1 MAVTGTVAGRPQP
14 QTTAEPAGGPFIR
27 HAPDGR
33 RAMYVATP
41 GTLQNP
47 QFIANPMV
55 SSPGWNKGYR
65 VLVTVADGTS
75 TTVGTANADAPWN
88 YFQLVQM
95 KDAFGTQLLTGP
107 GYDIGY
113 LVPLYGQQ
121 FGTDEMQ
128 TPQNS
133 PQFQAM
139 HVPAGVGAEG
149 GFQFPTYF
157 PFEFSKGYG
166 LISGA
171 NAALLPVLQIN
182 TATSATLITSSV
194 YSAFPSAT
202 SVTVDSDFYW
212 LPNVQSD
219 PPGIGTTQQWIY
231 QPSNPPIPSGGSQLV
246 QLPRLGG
253 YLSTIILDLR
263 DAGGA
268 RVETNTTTNFGW
280 PTRPKVLIDGVP
292 LIDSLFG
299 TLQEDLAIALQ
310 VGALGNSAATS
321 TSAATNTGT
330 AQTVRP
336 TGTIAIS
343 RKTSMSQRGFGL
355 LDTGEVFPSTNP
367 GTQIEVGG
375 FPWGAVISAPMILN
389 ALVGQIVPSG
399 ALVRGL
405 PEA

>member
-1 MAVTGTVAGRPQP
+1 
-14 QTTAEPAGGPFIR
+14 
-27 HAPDGR
+27 
-33 RAMYVATP
+33 MYVATP
-41 GTLQNP
+41 GSLASAA
-47 QFIANPMV
+47 FVANPMV
-55 SSPGWNKGYR
+55 SSPGWNQGYR
-65 VLVTVADGTS
+65 VLTTVADGTS

-107 GYDIGY
+107 GYDISY

-121 FGTDEMQ
+121 FGIMSDIAS
-128 TPQNS
+128 PQNS

-139 HVPAGVGAEG
+139 HVPAAAGAQG

-157 PFEFSKGYG
+157 AFEFAMGYG
-166 LISGA
+166 TISGA

-182 TATSATLITSSV
+182 TATQTTLITGSV
-194 YSAFPSAT
+194 YSASPSA
-202 SVTVDSDFYW
+202 SQVVVDSDFYW
-212 LPNVQSD
+212 LPNVSVD

-231 QPSNPPIPSGGSQLV
+231 QPCNPPISSQASQLV

-263 DAGGA
+263 DAAGA

-280 PTRPKVLIDGVP
+280 PTRPKVLFDGVP
-292 LIDSLFG
+292 LVDSLFG
-299 TLQEDLAIALQ
+299 TLQEDLAIATG
-310 VGALGNSAATS
+310 VGSLVGSAATS
-321 TSAATNTGT
+321 TSATTNTGAANST
-330 AQTVRP
+330 RP
-336 TGTIAIS
+336 LGTMAFS
-343 RKTSMSQRGFGL
+343 YKTSMSQRGLGL
-355 LDTGEVFPSTNP
+355 LDTGETYPSTNP

-375 FPWGAVISAPMILN
+375 FPWGQVSSGPMTLN

>member
-1 MAVTGTVAGRPQP
+1 
-14 QTTAEPAGGPFIR
+14 
-27 HAPDGR
+27 
-33 RAMYVATP
+33 MYVATP

-47 QFIANPMV
+47 QFVANPMV

-65 VLVTVADGTS
+65 VLVTIADGTS

-88 YFQLVQM
+88 YMQLVQM

-107 GYDIGY
+107 GYDIAY

-139 HVPAGVGAEG
+139 HVPAGVGAQG
-149 GFQFPTYF
+149 GAQFPTYF

-166 LISGA
+166 LTSGA

-182 TATSATLITSSV
+182 TATSATLITGSV

-212 LPNVQSD
+212 LPNVASD

-280 PTRPKVLIDGVP
+280 PARPKVLIDGVP

-336 TGTIAIS
+336 LGTIALS

>member
-41 GTLQNP
+41 GTVQNP

-65 VLVTVADGTS
+65 VQALVADGTS
-75 TTVGTANADAPWN
+75 TAVGVVNIDAPWN
-88 YFQLVQM
+88 YFQLVQL
-95 KDAFGTQLLTGP
+95 KDAFGTQLITGP
-107 GYDIGY
+107 GFDTAF
-113 LVPLYGQQ
+113 LLQLYGQQ
-121 FGTDEMQ
+121 FGTDEVVS
-128 TPQNS
+128 PQNLPS
-133 PQFQAM
+133 FAPI

-149 GFQFPTYF
+149 GFNLTTYL
-157 PFEFSKGYG
+157 PFEFAKGYG
-166 LISGA
+166 TISGA

-182 TATSATLITSSV
+182 TSIFSTMITGST
-194 YSAFPSAT
+194 YSAYPSAT
-202 SVTVDSDFYW
+202 SVTVDADFYW
-212 LPNVQSD
+212 LPNVASD

-231 QPSNPPIPSGGSQLV
+231 QPCNPPIPSGGSQLV

-263 DAGGA
+263 DANGVRA
-268 RVETNTTTNFGW
+268 ESNTTTNFGW
-280 PTRPKVLIDGVP
+280 PVRPKLLVDGVP
-292 LIDSLFG
+292 LIDSLFS

-310 VGALGNSAATS
+310 VGTLNNSPAASTS
-321 TSAATNTGT
+321 TTNQGTPQAARPLGT
-330 AQTVRP
+330 M
-336 TGTIAIS
+336 AIS
-343 RKTSMSQRGFGL
+343 RKTSMAQRALGL

-367 GTQIEVGG
+367 GTQIEVAG
-375 FPWGAVISAPMILN
+375 FPWGAVIAAPMILN

>member
-14 QTTAEPAGGPFIR
+14 QTTAEPAGGPFVR
-27 HAPDGR
+27 HAPFGR

-41 GTLQNP
+41 GTLANP

-55 SSPGWNKGYR
+55 SSPGWNRGYR
-65 VLVTVADGTS
+65 ILATVADGTS

-88 YFQLVQM
+88 YYQLIQL
-95 KDAFGTQLLTGP
+95 KDAFGTQLMTGP
-107 GYDIGY
+107 GYDLAY
-113 LVPLYGQQ
+113 LVQLYGGV
-121 FGTDEMQ
+121 FGLDGMAS
-128 TPQNS
+128 PQNS

-149 GFQFPTYF
+149 GFQIPTYL
-157 PFEFSKGYG
+157 PFEFAKGYG
-166 LISGA
+166 VISGA

-182 TATSATLITSSV
+182 TATQTTLITSSV
-194 YSAFPSAT
+194 YSASPSAS

-212 LPNVQSD
+212 LPNVPAD

-231 QPSNPPIPSGGSQLV
+231 QPCNPPIASQAAQLT

-253 YLSTIILDLR
+253 YLSTVILDLR
-263 DAGGA
+263 DANGA

-280 PTRPKVLIDGVP
+280 PTRPKLLIDGVP
-292 LIDSLFG
+292 LVDSLFG
-299 TLQEDLAIALQ
+299 TLQEELAIITG
-310 VGALGNSAATS
+310 VGTLTGSAATS
-321 TSAATNTGT
+321 TSATTNTGT
-330 AQTVRP
+330 AGVTRP
-336 TGTIAIS
+336 TGTMAIS
-343 RKTSMSQRGFGL
+343 YKGSMSQRSLGL
-355 LDTGEVFPSTNP
+355 LDTGETYPSTNP
-367 GTQIEVGG
+367 GTQIEVAG
-375 FPWGAVISAPMILN
+375 FPWGQVVSGPMTLN

>member
-1 MAVTGTVAGRPQP
+1 
-14 QTTAEPAGGPFIR
+14 
-27 HAPDGR
+27 
-33 RAMYVATP
+33 
-41 GTLQNP
+41 
-47 QFIANPMV
+47 
-55 SSPGWNKGYR
+55 
-65 VLVTVADGTS
+65 
-75 TTVGTANADAPWN
+75 
-88 YFQLVQM
+88 
-95 KDAFGTQLLTGP
+95 
-107 GYDIGY
+107 
-113 LVPLYGQQ
+113 
-121 FGTDEMQ
+121 
-128 TPQNS
+128 
-133 PQFQAM
+133 
-139 HVPAGVGAEG
+139 
-149 GFQFPTYF
+149 
-157 PFEFSKGYG
+157 
-166 LISGA
+166 
-171 NAALLPVLQIN
+171 
-182 TATSATLITSSV
+182 
-194 YSAFPSAT
+194 
-202 SVTVDSDFYW
+202 
-212 LPNVQSD
+212 
-219 PPGIGTTQQWIY
+219 
-231 QPSNPPIPSGGSQLV
+231 V

>member
-1 MAVTGTVAGRPQP
+1 
-14 QTTAEPAGGPFIR
+14 
-27 HAPDGR
+27 
-33 RAMYVATP
+33 MYVATP
-41 GTLQNP
+41 GTLASP
-47 QFIANPMV
+47 AFVANPMV

-65 VLVTVADGTS
+65 VLVAAADGTS
-75 TTVGTANADAPWN
+75 TTVGTANADAPYN
-88 YFQLVQM
+88 YFQLVQL

-107 GYDIGY
+107 GYDIAF
-113 LVPLYGQQ
+113 LVPLYGGQ
-121 FGTDEMQ
+121 FGTDEIQ
-128 TPQNS
+128 SIQNS

-139 HVPAGVGAEG
+139 HVPAGVGAQG
-149 GFQFPTYF
+149 GFQFATYF
-157 PFEFSKGYG
+157 PFEFAKGYG

-182 TATSATLITSSV
+182 TATQTTLITGSV
-194 YSAFPSAT
+194 YSASPSVT
-202 SVTVDSDFYW
+202 SVTVDCDFYW
-212 LPNVQSD
+212 LPNVAAD
-219 PPGIGTTQQWIY
+219 PPGIGTTEQWIY
-231 QPSNPPIPSGGSQLV
+231 QPCNPPIPSGGSQFV

-263 DAGGA
+263 DANGV
-268 RVETNTTTNFGW
+268 RVETNTTTNYGW
-280 PTRPKVLIDGVP
+280 PTRPRILVDGVP

-299 TLQEDLAIALQ
+299 TLQEDLAIAMQ
-310 VGALGNSAATS
+310 IGAFGGSAATS

-330 AQTVRP
+330 AQVARP

-343 RKTSMSQRGFGL
+343 RKTSMAQRHFGL
-355 LDTGEVFPSTNP
+355 LDTGEVYPSTNP

-375 FPWGAVISAPMILN
+375 FPWGAVVSAPMILN